1 MRSVR
6 LARKRLAS
14 ISSPDHRTRPKLGPI
29 AAATPS
35 AINHQ
40 RRSLTTSYNGNAGV
54 IEGVWMF
61 IRHGDRTP
69 TRPMSPEN
77 RREEEAAFW
86 VSRLPV
92 PNSWQVLKDFSTHF
106 PIHTDGQFFELKRN
120 PYGFLTEKGLH
131 QLNEHG
137 KRFRARYL
145 RHGLQESERGLSFE
159 QMWSV
164 KAYSTNYLRTVLSVQ
179 SFLSGLFDVSRGLP
193 DSSQPGIRQV
203 DPNQPKEYWPESST
217 DTGSSPRSSHG
228 PPIASVIV
236 RDIQEDPL
244 NAFERYPDL
253 VERLSM
259 EVMSSAA
266 FRYYDGKAAPL
277 AARLASHLP
286 GLVKD
291 RTSDYAAMSPSG
303 INWIEAADHF
313 ICSSSH
319 DLPLAQFSDHKTDPQ
334 TEVTLQALS
343 HPTLAHLSW
352 RFRQWYN
359 NKALLATVA
368 APPLREILHQI
379 ETTSQD
385 RSSSRRPFVV
395 YSCHDITIL
404 GILYAINAEVLQ
416 TDERFWPPYG
426 SHLAFELVRC
436 GDESHVIR
444 IVLNG
449 QSLRSL
455 EVGPDSMLRLAD
467 ATRIVSNLETSGG
480 SDYNAVSR

>member
-1 MRSVR
+1 
-6 LARKRLAS
+6 
-14 ISSPDHRTRPKLGPI
+14 
-29 AAATPS
+29 
-35 AINHQ
+35 
-40 RRSLTTSYNGNAGV
+40 
-54 IEGVWMF
+54 
-61 IRHGDRTP
+61 
-69 TRPMSPEN
+69 MSPN
-77 RREEEAAFW
+77 HRRDEEAAFW

-92 PNSWQVLKDFSTHF
+92 PNSWQVLQDFSTHF
-106 PIHTDGQFFELKRN
+106 PIQTDNEFMELKRN

-145 RHGLQESERGLSFE
+145 RHGLQEYEQGLSFE
-159 QMWSV
+159 QLWTV

-179 SFLSGLFDVSRGLP
+179 SFLSGLFDVPRGPPLP
-193 DSSQPGIRQV
+193 MRIV
-203 DPNQPKEYWPESST
+203 DPNQPQEYWPESLST
-217 DTGSSPRSSHG
+217 DASTSGSTSSRG

-244 NAFERYPDL
+244 NAFDRNPDL
-253 VERLSM
+253 MGRLSS
-259 EVMSSAA
+259 EVMSSDA
-266 FRYYDGKAAPL
+266 FRYHDGKAAPL
-277 AARLASHLP
+277 AARLASNLP

-313 ICSSSH
+313 ICRSSH
-319 DLPLAQFSDHKTDPQ
+319 DLPLAKFSDHEKDVQ
-334 TEVTLQALS
+334 AEATLQALS

-352 RFRQWYN
+352 RFRQWYG
-359 NKALLATVA
+359 NKALLAAVA

-379 ETTSQD
+379 EATAED
-385 RSSSRRPFVV
+385 RTPSRRPFVV

-416 TDERFWPPYG
+416 NDERFWPPYG

-455 EVGPDSMLRLAD
+455 DVAPDSMLRIAD
-467 ATRIVSNLETSGG
+467 AARIVSNLETSGG
-480 SDYNAVSR
+480 PDYNAFST